1 MKTNFDRKIK
11 IALISLVALS
21 LFAGISCISA
31 ADIDSNNNITDSDA
45 NVDINIPLTMTV
57 PQTAGTGYHWEVS
70 PETYGVDI
78 GESKFVE
85 DHPGCVGSSGTNYF
99 SFHINSDDYYV
110 KLVLISPTGEI
121 VKEVDSNML
130 NWLICL

>member
-1 MKTNFDRKIK
+1 MKTNFDTKIQ

-21 LFAGISCISA
+21 LFVGISCISA
-31 ADIDSNNNITDSDA
+31 ADIDANNGVSNLNVIPDSNNDF
-45 NVDINIPLTMTV
+45 TMTV
-57 PQTAGTGYHWEVS
+57 PSNAGTGYHWEVS

-85 DHPGCVGSSGTNYF
+85 DHPGCVGSSGTDYF
-99 SFHINSDDYYV
+99 SFHINSVDYYV